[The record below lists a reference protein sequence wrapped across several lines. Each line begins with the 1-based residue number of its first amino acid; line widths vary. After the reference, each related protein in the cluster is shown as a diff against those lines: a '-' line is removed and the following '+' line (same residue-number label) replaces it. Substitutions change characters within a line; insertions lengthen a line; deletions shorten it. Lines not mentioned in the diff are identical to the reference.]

1 MKFIELCCLCSAVC
15 RCRLLRRCS
24 RWLISSRRSR
34 SRGFFGVKSSPVRIY
49 SRSLNSAFLCLLFC
63 SICIRN
69 RLKFTDSKH
78 CFADD
83 VWTSQLFM
91 NTLVID
97 ANRFQSNVICCLE
110 TKNASWRQTTVWRYS
125 AHHWIDER
133 CEFSSLGTM
142 RGPRTEGDA
151 IINSLR
157 SALCAVINLAFASG
171 HFTRNY
177 SIHSRGLSWT
187 HHNGS
192 LPFIWVTTVLKRRIK
207 LISQR
212 RLNQKGDK
220 GVRGWVSL
228 HSERNCD
235 TALNS
240 FLWRG
245 RWRGKI
251 WNIKLTAHADPN
263 IFKPGM

>member
-1 MKFIELCCLCSAVC
+1 MSYVVSAPLFVAAVSFVVARVDWFQVGVLAPEDFSVSNLLLWGFTAGRWIQRSCVC
-15 RCRLLRRCS
+15 FSVLFAS
-24 RWLISSRRSR
+24 EIAWNSPIVNTVSQTMYEQVSSSWIRW
-34 SRGFFGVKSSPVRIY
+34 
-49 SRSLNSAFLCLLFC
+49 SL
-63 SICIRN
+63 
-69 RLKFTDSKH
+69 
-78 CFADD
+78 
-83 VWTSQLFM
+83 M
-91 NTLVID
+91 
-97 ANRFQSNVICCLE
+97 ANCFQSNVICCLE

-171 HFTRNY
+171 HFARNY

>member
-1 MKFIELCCLCSAVC
+1 MNEQVSSSWI
-15 RCRLLRRCS
+15 
-24 RWLISSRRSR
+24 RW
-34 SRGFFGVKSSPVRIY
+34 
-49 SRSLNSAFLCLLFC
+49 SL
-63 SICIRN
+63 
-69 RLKFTDSKH
+69 
-78 CFADD
+78 
-83 VWTSQLFM
+83 M
-91 NTLVID
+91 E
-97 ANRFQSNVICCLE
+97 NRFQSNVKCCLE
-110 TKNASWRQTTVWRYS
+110 TKNAPWRQTTVWRYG
-125 AHHWIDER
+125 AHHRIDER
-133 CEFSSLGTM
+133 CEFSSLGTT
-142 RGPRTEGDA
+142 RGPRTARDA

-157 SALCAVINLAFASG
+157 SALREELISFLPVV
-171 HFTRNY
+171 T
-177 SIHSRGLSWT
+177 SRGTIEYIREGYQWHIALHLSHDGFKKT
-187 HHNGS
+187 
-192 LPFIWVTTVLKRRIK
+192 K

>member
-1 MKFIELCCLCSAVC
+1 MSYVVSAPLFVAAVSFVVARVDWFQVGVLAPEDFSVSNLPLWGFTAGRWIQRSCVC
-15 RCRLLRRCS
+15 FSVLFAS
-24 RWLISSRRSR
+24 EIAWNSPIVNTVSQTMYEQVSSSWIRW
-34 SRGFFGVKSSPVRIY
+34 
-49 SRSLNSAFLCLLFC
+49 SL
-63 SICIRN
+63 
-69 RLKFTDSKH
+69 
-78 CFADD
+78 
-83 VWTSQLFM
+83 M
-91 NTLVID
+91 

-171 HFTRNY
+171 HFARNY

-251 WNIKLTAHADPN
+251 WNIKLTTHADPN